1 MTAVAHP
8 APVSPS
14 SVNIDPEFMR
24 KAAPELARDIV
35 ARIDTASALAANAGL
50 SPEQWEVLRHW
61 PGFTELVKQAMTEM
75 AGSLGVH
82 ERIKRKAAMVLDQ
95 VGILDAATLAGDP
108 KVTPAVRVNA
118 LEFLKDVA
126 EVGSKHKAGFA
137 GGGGG
142 GGPLIVINLPGQ
154 QPVAIDVAKP
164 AIEHDPQ

>member
-1 MTAVAHP
+1 MTAVALP
-8 APVSPS
+8 LVSPLAAGIS
-14 SVNIDPEFMR
+14 HEFMR

-35 ARIDTASALAANAGL
+35 AKIDTASALAAAAGL
-50 SPEQWEVLRHW
+50 DARQWEALKEW
-61 PGFTELVKQAMTEM
+61 PGFKDLVRQAMTEM

-126 EVGSKHKAGFA
+126 EVGSKHKSGFA
-137 GGGGG
+137 GGAGG

-154 QPVAIDVAKP
+154 VPFAVDVAKP
-164 AIEHDPQ
+164 AIEHDPE